1 MQNDDKAVYDSTD
14 SAEYKAKLDAIAN
27 DPTMSVE
34 EKADAITNAMEEE
47 MNEISAATDTS
58 DDRATAA
65 EPTASSAEVTAD
77 PSTATYGDSSA
88 TASESV
94 PPAKVDAVDSPA
106 ASTVNEAIGVD
117 GQVDY
122 VSPRDVDGDGL
133 IDLTHSRV
141 DGIDTTTHYNEDGT
155 ITLIEQDTDSNGTYE
170 TAAAQQSDGTIR
182 VAEDLDDDGDVDLAT
197 FHDPVSGAPV
207 RQDTIEGGAITETLI
222 DSNSDGQVD
231 VVLIDSNG
239 DGRFDTAMLDSD
251 ADGRINATL
260 VDTDGDGRFD
270 LGELDSNG
278 DGNFDT
284 VATGADTDLG
294 TIESLESAIP
304 ADDNYHAQAGTY
316 PAESQN
322 DL

>member
-1 MQNDDKAVYDSTD
+1 MQNDDKTVYDSTD

-34 EKADAITNAMEEE
+34 EKSDAITNAMEDEL
-47 MNEISAATDTS
+47 NEISSASITS
-58 DDRATAA
+58 DNTATAS
-65 EPTASSAEVTAD
+65 EPASGSASASAEVTAD

-88 TASESV
+88 TVSESV
-94 PPAKVDAVDSPA
+94 PPAEAPTS
-106 ASTVNEAIGVD
+106 STVNDAIGVD

-182 VAEDLDDDGDVDLAT
+182 VAEDLDDDGNVDLAT
-197 FHDPVSGAPV
+197 FLDPVSGAPV
-207 RQDTIEGGAITETLI
+207 RQDTIEGNAITETLI
-222 DSNSDGQVD
+222 DSNGDGEAD
-231 VVLIDSNG
+231 VVLIDSDGN
-239 DGRFDTAMLDSD
+239 GRFDTAMLDSD
-251 ADGRINATL
+251 ADGRTNATL

-270 LGELDSNG
+270 LGELDSDG

-284 VATGADTDLG
+284 VATSADTDLG
-294 TIESLESAIP
+294 TIESLEAAIP

-316 PAESQN
+316 PAESPS

>member
-58 DDRATAA
+58 DDKETAPEA
-65 EPTASSAEVTAD
+65 AASSAEVTAD
-77 PSTATYGDSSA
+77 PSTASYGDTVA
-88 TASESV
+88 TAPESV
-94 PPAKVDAVDSPA
+94 PPAEAPA

-133 IDLTHSRV
+133 VDLTHSRV

-251 ADGRINATL
+251 ADGRVEATL

-270 LGELDSNG
+270 LGQLDSNADG
-278 DGNFDT
+278 DYDT
-284 VATGADTDLG
+284 VATSADTDLG

-304 ADDNYHAQAGTY
+304 TDDNYHAQAGTY
-316 PAESQN
+316 PAESHG

>member
-1 MQNDDKAVYDSTD
+1 MQNDDKTVYDSTD

-34 EKADAITNAMEEE
+34 EKSDAITNAMEDEL
-47 MNEISAATDTS
+47 NEISSASNTS
-58 DDRATAA
+58 D
-65 EPTASSAEVTAD
+65 ETASASEPASASASAEVTAD
-77 PSTATYGDSSA
+77 PSTATYAESSA

-94 PPAKVDAVDSPA
+94 PPAEAPTS
-106 ASTVNEAIGVD
+106 STVNDAIGVD

-182 VAEDLDDDGDVDLAT
+182 VAEDLDDDGNVDLAT
-197 FHDPVSGAPV
+197 FLDPVSGAPV
-207 RQDTIEGGAITETLI
+207 RQDTIEGNAITETLI
-222 DSNSDGQVD
+222 DSNGDGEAD
-231 VVLIDSNG
+231 VVLIDSDGN
-239 DGRFDTAMLDSD
+239 GRFDTAMLDSD
-251 ADGRINATL
+251 ADGRTNATL

-270 LGELDSNG
+270 LGELDSDG
-278 DGNFDT
+278 DGNVDT
-284 VATGADTDLG
+284 VATSADTDLG
-294 TIESLESAIP
+294 TIESLEAAIP

-316 PAESQN
+316 PADSQS

>member
-14 SAEYKAKLDAIAN
+14 SAEYEAKLDAIAG
-27 DPTMSVE
+27 DPTLSAE

-47 MNEISAATDTS
+47 MNEISAATTTS
-58 DDRATAA
+58 DDVDTTPVPA
-65 EPTASSAEVTAD
+65 ASSAASSPEVTAD
-77 PSTATYGDSSA
+77 PSTATYGDTA
-88 TASESV
+88 ANASESV
-94 PPAKVDAVDSPA
+94 PPAEAPA
-106 ASTVNEAIGVD
+106 ASTVNETIGVN

-133 IDLTHSRV
+133 VDLTHSRV
-141 DGIDTTTHYNEDGT
+141 DGIDTTTHYEEDGT

-170 TAAAQQSDGTIR
+170 TAVAQQSDGSIR
-182 VAEDLDDDGDVDLAT
+182 IAEDLDDDGTVDLAT

-207 RQDTIEGGAITETLI
+207 RQDTIEGNAITETLL
-222 DSNSDGQVD
+222 DVNGDGDAD
-231 VVLIDSNG
+231 VLLIDSNG

-251 ADGRINATL
+251 ADGRVNATL

-270 LGELDSNG
+270 LGQLDSNG
-278 DGNFDT
+278 DGDYDT
-284 VATGADTDLG
+284 VATSADTDLG
-294 TIESLESAIP
+294 SIESLESTIP

-316 PAESQN
+316 PAESHS

>member
-1 MQNDDKAVYDSTD
+1 MQNDDKTVYDSTD
-14 SAEYKAKLDAIAN
+14 AAEYKAELDAIAN
-27 DPTMSVE
+27 DPNMSVE
-34 EKADAITNAMEEE
+34 EKADAITNAMEAE
-47 MNEISAATDTS
+47 MNEISSASSTS
-58 DDRATAA
+58 DAKVAA
-65 EPTASSAEVTAD
+65 SEPAASSAEVTAD
-77 PSTATYGDSSA
+77 PSTASYGDSSA
-88 TASESV
+88 AASESAPSAEV
-94 PPAKVDAVDSPA
+94 PPAEAPS
-106 ASTVNEAIGVD
+106 ASTVNEAIGVS

-141 DGIDTTTHYNEDGT
+141 DGIDTITHYNEDGT

-170 TAAAQQSDGTIR
+170 TAAAQHSDGTIR

-207 RQDTIEGGAITETLI
+207 RQDTIEGNAITETLI
-222 DSNSDGQVD
+222 DSNLDGQVD

-239 DGRFDTAMLDSD
+239 DGRFDTAMVDSD
-251 ADGRINATL
+251 ADGRIDATL

-278 DGNFDT
+278 DGTFDT

-316 PAESQN
+316 PAESQS